1 MNSKSYR
8 NIRDILISSVSL
20 AVIAGVVTAALAGT
34 DALTKNTIAQRN
46 EQAETEA
53 RLQVIEAES
62 FEKQAL
68 TDAQGKEIVYYAAR
82 KGTETVGYVF
92 TVTSTGKSSGLVVMT
107 GIAADGR
114 VTGVTVTDDN
124 ETAGYVDKVKK
135 GGLFDAF
142 RDKETT
148 DGGFTLGEDIDGISQ
163 ATKTSRGVTEG
174 VNKAVAY
181 YRQITGGTGGEE

>member
-1 MNSKSYR
+1 MTGL
-8 NIRDILISSVSL
+8 D
-20 AVIAGVVTAALAGT
+20 TAGT
-34 DALTKNTIAQRN
+34 
-46 EQAETEA
+46 
-53 RLQVIEAES
+53 
-62 FEKQAL
+62 
-68 TDAQGKEIVYYAAR
+68 
-82 KGTETVGYVF
+82 
-92 TVTSTGKSSGLVVMT
+92 
-107 GIAADGR
+107 
-114 VTGVTVTDDN
+114 VTGVQVTADN

>member
-68 TDAQGKEIVYYAAR
+68 TDAEGKEIVYYAAR
-82 KGTETVGYVF
+82 KGAETVGYVF

-181 YRQITGGTGGEE
+181 YRQITVGTGGEE

>member
-8 NIRDILISSVSL
+8 NIRDILISSVFL

-68 TDAQGKEIVYYAAR
+68 TDAEGKEIVYYAAR

>member
-68 TDAQGKEIVYYAAR
+68 TDAEGKEIVYYAAR
-82 KGTETVGYVF
+82 KGTEPVGYVF

>member
-62 FEKQAL
+62 FEKQTL
-68 TDAQGKEIVYYAAR
+68 TDAEGKEIVYYAAR

>member
-1 MNSKSYR
+1 MNSKSR
-8 NIRDILISSVSL
+8 KNIKDILISAGSL
-20 AVIAGVVTAALAGT
+20 ALIAGVVTAALAGT
-34 DALTKNTIAQRN
+34 NALTKDTIAQRN

-53 RLQVIEAES
+53 RLQVIDAEA
-62 FEKQAL
+62 FEKQTL
-68 TDAQGKEIVYYAAR
+68 TDTDGKEVVYYAAK
-82 KGTETVGYVF
+82 KGEETVGYVF
-92 TVTSTGKSSGLVVMT
+92 TVSSTGKSSGLVVMT
-107 GIAADGR
+107 GIAADGK

-142 RDKETT
+142 REKAAA
-148 DGGFTLGEDIDGISQ
+148 DGGFTLGEDVDGIS
-163 ATKTSRGVTEG
+163 SRGVTDG